1 MQGYNPY
8 GDPMA
13 PEARLSELTPEQR
26 AQYDSWSPA
35 AQQAFLAALMK
46 DYGAEIDSAD
56 TAISRAEALRYN
68 PQAAGRRAGGM
79 YVAAHPLEH
88 IADVAR
94 HYKGTQDL
102 KTAQAARQKALD
114 ESNRL
119 RQQLGER
126 LFNRSDAIRNFVV
139 NRDG

>member
-1 MQGYNPY
+1 MAYPIGPNPH
-8 GDPMA
+8 DST
-13 PEARLSELTPEQR
+13 EVLTPEQK
-26 AQYDSWSPA
+26 AQLAQLSPEE
-35 AQQAFLAALMK
+35 QQAFIKLVMG
-46 DYGAEIDSAD
+46 DTGANLDSAD